1 MGLLKDVLVGDSKEY
16 RKDILFPVMQFIS
29 RQRGQPELY
38 EGLISDLDPLAM
50 PRGTSEM
57 EVKMR
62 QVSVCVCVENFQLIV
77 ASLCV
82 VACLVLDKTEKYRK
96 LFTRT

>member
-1 MGLLKDVLVGDSKEY
+1 
-16 RKDILFPVMQFIS
+16 MQFIA

-50 PRGTSEM
+50 PRGASEI

-62 QVSVCVCVENFQLIV
+62 QVRID
-77 ASLCV
+77 SLCLI
-82 VACLVLDKTEKYRK
+82 AAPSLWWNIILLHLR
-96 LFTRT
+96 

>member
-1 MGLLKDVLVGDSKEY
+1 MLYITSYCDTLNSETLLDLFWHSKEY
-16 RKDILFPVMQFIS
+16 RKEILFPVMQFIS

-50 PRGTSEM
+50 PRGASEM

-62 QVSVCVCVENFQLIV
+62 QVRIDSFRLIAV
-77 ASLCV
+77 RSLWWSFM
-82 VACLVLDKTEKYRK
+82 LLYLR
-96 LFTRT
+96 

>member
-1 MGLLKDVLVGDSKEY
+1 MLVGDSKEY

-29 RQRGQPELY
+29 RQHGQPELY

-50 PRGTSEM
+50 PRGASEM

-62 QVSVCVCVENFQLIV
+62 QVCAETCFDCCFIMYHGL
-77 ASLCV
+77 SLDLCL
-82 VACLVLDKTEKYRK
+82 ACG
-96 LFTRT
+96 

>member
-1 MGLLKDVLVGDSKEY
+1 MLVGDSKEY

-29 RQRGQPELY
+29 RQHGQPELY

-50 PRGTSEM
+50 PRGASEM

-62 QVSVCVCVENFQLIV
+62 QVCVML
-77 ASLCV
+77 S
-82 VACLVLDKTEKYRK
+82 Y
-96 LFTRT
+96 